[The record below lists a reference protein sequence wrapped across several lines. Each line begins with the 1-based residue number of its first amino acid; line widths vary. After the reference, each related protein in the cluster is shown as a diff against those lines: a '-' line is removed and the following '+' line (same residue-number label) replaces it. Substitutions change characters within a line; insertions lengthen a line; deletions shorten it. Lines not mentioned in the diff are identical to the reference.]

1 MKLECDRGGDGSRLL
16 VLLHG
21 LGATR
26 HVWQHFLRSAPE
38 RWQGSWIAPDLRGHG
53 ASPHATG
60 YALGLHAADVAE
72 LVQASGAWSEIVVVG
87 HSMGGVIA
95 LALASQWF
103 GLTPARVFGLGI
115 KIAWTD
121 SELAQLTKMASAPVR
136 WFATKEEAADRYLK
150 VSGLA
155 GLVDSKSA
163 MAVSG
168 VVWAEQGWRLAA
180 HPATASIGRPPA
192 SSLIVAASVPIHLAR
207 GASDAMVSLRML
219 HACDAGAVDIS
230 GAGHNA
236 MVDKPGAVWDWMESF
251 RAS

>member
-1 MKLECDRGGDGSRLL
+1 MKLEYDRGGEGSRLL

-21 LGATR
+21 MGATR
-26 HVWQHFLRSAPE
+26 HVWKPMLESVPA
-38 RWQGSWIAPDLRGHG
+38 RWNGSWIAPDLRGHG
-53 ASPHATG
+53 ASPHATS

-72 LVQASGAWSEIVVVG
+72 LVLANGVWSEIVVVG

-103 GLTPARVFGLGI
+103 GIAPARVFGLGI

-121 SELAQLTKMASAPVR
+121 NELAQLTKMASAPVR
-136 WFATKEEAADRYLK
+136 WFATREEAVDRYLK

-155 GLVDSKSA
+155 GLVDSNSA

-168 VVWAEQGWRLAA
+168 VVRGEQGWRLAA
-180 HPATASIGRPPA
+180 DPATASIGRPPA
-192 SSLIVAASVPIHLAR
+192 SSLIVAASAPIHLSR
-207 GASDAMVSLRML
+207 GETDALVNLRML
-219 HACDAGAVDIS
+219 RACDAGAVDIP